1 MIIIKN
7 GTLLDVEKSKFE
19 KMDISIEDGKITGIK
34 KSIKPKKDDEII
46 DATDKIVAPG
56 FIDAHCHLGL
66 MGDSVGFEND
76 DVNEKSDPITPQ
88 LRAIDG
94 IDPMDRVF
102 TEAYQGG
109 ITSVATGPGSA
120 NVIGGQFAAIKTFGK
135 RIDKMIIKAPIAMKC
150 AFGEN
155 PKRFYGT
162 KGKMPTTRMGTAG
175 MLRETLQ
182 KAKEY
187 MLKSEA
193 ARDDITKKPQYD
205 ARLEALIPVLKK
217 EIPLKAHAHKANDI
231 FTAIRIAKEFNVKMT
246 LDHSTDAR
254 CIVDELAEEN
264 YPMIVGPSLGHRTKV
279 ELINKSFKTAAVLNK
294 AGIKISITT
303 DSPVIPLQHL
313 PICAALAVKDG
324 LDKWEALKAIS
335 INPAEILGLEDRVGS
350 IKVGKDADIVIWSAD
365 PLQIDAKVEYTII
378 DGKVVFSGEG
388 EE

>member
-193 ARDDITKKPQYD
+193 AGDDITKKPQYD

-231 FTAIRIAKEFNVKMT
+231 FTAIRIAKEFDVKIT

>member
-162 KGKMPTTRMGTAG
+162 KGKMPTTRMGTTG

-193 ARDDITKKPQYD
+193 AGDDITKKPQYD

-231 FTAIRIAKEFNVKMT
+231 FTAIRIAKEFDVKMT

-365 PLQIDAKVEYTII
+365 PLQIDAKIEYTII

>member
-193 ARDDITKKPQYD
+193 AGDDITKKPQYD

-231 FTAIRIAKEFNVKMT
+231 FTAIRIAKEFDVKMT

-365 PLQIDAKVEYTII
+365 PLQIDAKIEYTII

>member
-1 MIIIKN
+1 MLIIKN
-7 GTLLDVEKSKFE
+7 GNVLDVEKSKSV
-19 KMDISIEDGKITGIK
+19 KMDISIDGGKIVAIK
-34 KSIKPKKDDEII
+34 KSIKAKKDDCVI
-46 DATDKIVAPG
+46 DAEGKVVAPG

-88 LRAIDG
+88 MRAIDAL
-94 IDPMDRVF
+94 DPMDRVF

-120 NVIGGQFAAIKTFGK
+120 NVIGGQFAAVKTFGK

-162 KGKMPTTRMGTAG
+162 KGKMPTTRMGTAAL
-175 MLRETLQ
+175 MREALY

-187 MLKSEA
+187 MEKLESA
-193 ARDDITKKPQYD
+193 GDDITKKPAYD
-205 ARLEALIPVLKK
+205 ARWEALIPVFKK

-231 FTAIRIAKEFNVKMT
+231 FTAIRIAKEFDVKMT

-264 YPMIVGPSLGHRTKV
+264 FPMIVGPSLGHRTKV
-279 ELINKSFKTAAVLNK
+279 ELVNKSFKTAGVLNK

-313 PICAALAVKDG
+313 PLCAGLAVKDG
-324 LDKWEALKAIS
+324 MDKWEALKAIS
-335 INPAEILGLEDRVGS
+335 INPAEILGLEDRIGS
-350 IKVGKDADIVIWSAD
+350 IKAGKDADIVIWSND
-365 PLQIDAKVEYTII
+365 PLQLDAKVEYTII
-378 DGKVVFSGEG
+378 DGKVVFSGA
-388 EE
+388 EEK

>member
-162 KGKMPTTRMGTAG
+162 KGKNA
-175 MLRETLQ
+175 
-182 KAKEY
+182 Y
-187 MLKSEA
+187 
-193 ARDDITKKPQYD
+193 Y
-205 ARLEALIPVLKK
+205 
-217 EIPLKAHAHKANDI
+217 
-231 FTAIRIAKEFNVKMT
+231 
-246 LDHSTDAR
+246 
-254 CIVDELAEEN
+254 
-264 YPMIVGPSLGHRTKV
+264 
-279 ELINKSFKTAAVLNK
+279 
-294 AGIKISITT
+294 
-303 DSPVIPLQHL
+303 
-313 PICAALAVKDG
+313 
-324 LDKWEALKAIS
+324 
-335 INPAEILGLEDRVGS
+335 
-350 IKVGKDADIVIWSAD
+350 
-365 PLQIDAKVEYTII
+365 
-378 DGKVVFSGEG
+378 
-388 EE
+388 

>member
-193 ARDDITKKPQYD
+193 AGDDITKKPQYD

-231 FTAIRIAKEFNVKMT
+231 FTAIRIAKEFDVKMT

-324 LDKWEALKAIS
+324 LDKWEAFKAIS

>member
-1 MIIIKN
+1 MLIIKN
-7 GTLLDVEKSKFE
+7 GNVLDVEKSKSV
-19 KMDISIEDGKITGIK
+19 KMDISIDGGKIVAVK
-34 KSIKPKKDDEII
+34 KSIKAKKDDCVI
-46 DATDKIVAPG
+46 DAEGKVVAPG

-88 LRAIDG
+88 MRAIDAL
-94 IDPMDRVF
+94 DPMDRVF

-120 NVIGGQFAAIKTFGK
+120 NVIGGQFAAVKTFGK

-162 KGKMPTTRMGTAG
+162 KGKMPTTRMGTAAL
-175 MLRETLQ
+175 MREALY

-187 MLKSEA
+187 MEKLESA
-193 ARDDITKKPQYD
+193 GDDITKKPAYD
-205 ARLEALIPVLKK
+205 ARWEALIPVFKK

-231 FTAIRIAKEFNVKMT
+231 FTAIRIAKEFDVKMT

-264 YPMIVGPSLGHRTKV
+264 FPMIVGPSLGHRTKV
-279 ELINKSFKTAAVLNK
+279 ELVNKSFKTAGVLNK

-313 PICAALAVKDG
+313 PLCAGLAVKDG
-324 LDKWEALKAIS
+324 MDKWEALKAIS
-335 INPAEILGLEDRVGS
+335 INPAEILGLEDRIGS
-350 IKVGKDADIVIWSAD
+350 IKAGKDADIVIWSND
-365 PLQIDAKVEYTII
+365 PLQLDAKVEYTII
-378 DGKVVFSGEG
+378 DGKVVFSGA
-388 EE
+388 EEK

>member
-1 MIIIKN
+1 
-7 GTLLDVEKSKFE
+7 
-19 KMDISIEDGKITGIK
+19 
-34 KSIKPKKDDEII
+34 
-46 DATDKIVAPG
+46 
-56 FIDAHCHLGL
+56 
-66 MGDSVGFEND
+66 
-76 DVNEKSDPITPQ
+76 
-88 LRAIDG
+88 
-94 IDPMDRVF
+94 
-102 TEAYQGG
+102 
-109 ITSVATGPGSA
+109 
-120 NVIGGQFAAIKTFGK
+120 
-135 RIDKMIIKAPIAMKC
+135 MIIKAPIAMKC

-231 FTAIRIAKEFNVKMT
+231 FTAIRIAKEFDVKMT

>member
-193 ARDDITKKPQYD
+193 AGDDITKKPQYD

-231 FTAIRIAKEFNVKMT
+231 FTAIRIAKEFDVKMT

-365 PLQIDAKVEYTII
+365 PFQIDAKVEYTII

>member
-94 IDPMDRVF
+94 INPMDRVF

-193 ARDDITKKPQYD
+193 AGDDITKKPQYD

>member
-88 LRAIDG
+88 LRAVDG

-193 ARDDITKKPQYD
+193 AGDDITKKPQYD

-231 FTAIRIAKEFNVKMT
+231 FTAIRIAKEFDVKMT

>member
-7 GTLLDVEKSKFE
+7 GILLDVEKSKSE
-19 KMDISIEDGKITGIK
+19 KMDISIENGKITAIK
-34 KSIKPKKDDEII
+34 KNIKPKKDDEVI
-46 DATDKIVAPG
+46 DATDKIIAPG

-76 DVNEKSDPITPQ
+76 DVNEKSEPITPQ

-162 KGKMPTTRMGTAG
+162 KGKMPTTRMGIAS

-182 KAKEY
+182 KAQEY
-187 MLKSEA
+187 MLKLEA
-193 ARDDITKKPQYD
+193 AGNDITKKPQYD
-205 ARLEALIPVLKK
+205 AKLEALIPVLKK

-231 FTAIRIAKEFNVKMT
+231 FTAIRIAKEFDVKMT

-254 CIVDELAEEN
+254 CIVDELAEEK

-279 ELINKSFKTAAVLNK
+279 ELINKSFKTPGILNK

-335 INPAEILGLEDRVGS
+335 INPAEILGLEDRIGS

-365 PLQIDAKVEYTII
+365 PLQIDAKVECTII
-378 DGKVVFSGEG
+378 NGKVVFNG
-388 EE
+388 EEEE